1 VCSQKGRKKSVAKPV
16 EEKKALVDPRH
27 SVLSISRQCELL
39 GLSRS
44 VFYSQPAKADGENL
58 RLMEVIDRT
67 YLRYP
72 FFGTRRMTEVLK
84 EQRYKVNRKRI
95 KRLYQLMGLQAIGPK
110 PNMSK
115 PMRGHKVYPYLLRS
129 LEIERVNQVWA
140 TDLTYIPMPKGFMY
154 LMAVID
160 LHSRKVISWGVSNSM
175 DTDFCC
181 SVLNEALLAGKPEIF
196 NTDQGSQF
204 TSDAFTDALKK
215 HEIRISM
222 DGKGRATD
230 NIFVE
235 RLWRS
240 LKYEYLYLKRPETC
254 RELCKGLEE
263 CFLFFNQERLHQSLG
278 YKTPESIYSTLKVA
292 A

>member
-1 VCSQKGRKKSVAKPV
+1 M
-16 EEKKALVDPRH
+16 VDTKHPH
-27 SVLSISRQCELL
+27 LSISRQCELV
-39 GLSRS
+39 GLCRS
-44 VFYSQPAKADGENL
+44 VFYYQPAKASEENL
-58 RLMEVIDRT
+58 RLMEEIDRL
-67 YLRYP
+67 YLKHP
-72 FFGTRRMTEVLK
+72 FYGTRRMTQVLK
-84 EQRYKVNRKRI
+84 ERGYGVNRKRV

-110 PNMSK
+110 PNTSK
-115 PMRGHKVYPYLLRS
+115 PIQGHKIYPYLLRD
-129 LEIERVNQVWA
+129 LKIERLNQVWA

-181 SVLNEALLAGKPEIF
+181 SVLHEALLTGKPGIF

-204 TSDAFTDALKK
+204 TSEAFTAVLSQHDV
-215 HEIRISM
+215 RISM
-222 DGKGRATD
+222 DGKGRAID

-240 LKYEYLYLKRPETC
+240 VKYEYLYLKRPETC
-254 RELCKGLEE
+254 RELYKGLEE
-263 CFLFFNQERLHQSLG
+263 YFLFFNQERLHQSLG
-278 YKTPESIYSTLKVA
+278 YKTPESIYSIHKVA

>member
-1 VCSQKGRKKSVAKPV
+1 MDIEHP
-16 EEKKALVDPRH
+16 
-27 SVLSISRQCELL
+27 VLSISRQCELL

-44 VFYSQPAKADGENL
+44 VFYYQPAKANKENL
-58 RLMEVIDRT
+58 MLMEEIDRL
-67 YLRYP
+67 YLKYP
-72 FFGTRRMTEVLK
+72 FFGTRKMAQVLK
-84 EQRYKVNRKRI
+84 EQGYGVNRKRV
-95 KRLYQLMGLQAIGPK
+95 KRLYQLMGIQAIGPK
-110 PNMSK
+110 PNTSK
-115 PMRGHKVYPYLLRS
+115 PVKGHKIYPYLLRN
-129 LEIERVNQVWA
+129 LRIDRVNQVWA

-160 LHSRKVISWGVSNSM
+160 LYSRKVISWGVSNSM

-181 SVLNEALLAGKPEIF
+181 SVLKEALLTGVPEVF

-204 TSDAFTDALKK
+204 TSDAFTDVLKE
-215 HEIRISM
+215 HGIQISM

-230 NIFVE
+230 NIFIE

-254 RELCKGLEE
+254 QELYKGVEAY
-263 CFLFFNQERLHQSLG
+263 FRFYNQERLHQSLE
-278 YKTPESIYSTLKVA
+278 YKTPESIYSIHRVA